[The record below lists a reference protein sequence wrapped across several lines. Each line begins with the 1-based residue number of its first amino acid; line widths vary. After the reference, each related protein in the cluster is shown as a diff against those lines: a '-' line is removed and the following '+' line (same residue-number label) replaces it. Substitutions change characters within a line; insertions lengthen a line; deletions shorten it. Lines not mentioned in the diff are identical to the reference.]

1 MKKYVC
7 AIDQGTTSTRFM
19 IFDKSGDVVAF
30 DQMEHRQIYPYSGWV
45 EHDPL
50 EIIEKTLKVIIGG
63 LAKSGIEISEI
74 SGIGITNQRETS
86 VLWDKTTGKPYYN
99 AIVWQD
105 VRTDDMCRELNRT
118 YGERIREKTG
128 LPVNTYF
135 SASKI
140 KWIIDNIPQV
150 KKDLDKGKVLFGNI
164 DSWLIWKLTGGPG
177 RGVHVTDVSNA
188 SRTQLMN
195 IKTLEWDKELL
206 DIFGIP
212 LEILPQIRASS
223 DFYGCT
229 TVLLEDI
236 PICGDLG
243 DQQAAL
249 FGQTCFESGEVKN
262 TYGTGCF
269 MLMNTGNTPIISNNG
284 LLTTIG
290 YKIGKS
296 APVYCLEGS
305 IAIAGALVQWL
316 RDNLGIIESSSGIQ
330 EFAGQVEDNGGVYFV
345 PAFSGLFAPYWQSK
359 ARGTIVGL
367 TRFVNKHHIARA
379 ALEATAF
386 QTKDVIN
393 AMEKDSKVPLKSLKV
408 DGGMVNND
416 LLMQFQAD
424 IMNVPVIKP
433 KVTETTALGAAYAAG
448 LASGFYESINELKA
462 NWKKGKEYLP
472 SMDSMMREKLYKNWK
487 KAIEKSMDWVD

>member
-74 SGIGITNQRETS
+74 SGIGITNQRETT

-164 DSWLIWKLTGGPG
+164 DSWLIWKLTGL
-177 RGVHVTDVSNA
+177 S
-188 SRTQLMN
+188 L
-195 IKTLEWDKELL
+195 I
-206 DIFGIP
+206 
-212 LEILPQIRASS
+212 
-223 DFYGCT
+223 
-229 TVLLEDI
+229 
-236 PICGDLG
+236 
-243 DQQAAL
+243 
-249 FGQTCFESGEVKN
+249 
-262 TYGTGCF
+262 
-269 MLMNTGNTPIISNNG
+269 
-284 LLTTIG
+284 
-290 YKIGKS
+290 
-296 APVYCLEGS
+296 
-305 IAIAGALVQWL
+305 
-316 RDNLGIIESSSGIQ
+316 
-330 EFAGQVEDNGGVYFV
+330 
-345 PAFSGLFAPYWQSK
+345 
-359 ARGTIVGL
+359 
-367 TRFVNKHHIARA
+367 HI
-379 ALEATAF
+379 
-386 QTKDVIN
+386 
-393 AMEKDSKVPLKSLKV
+393 
-408 DGGMVNND
+408 
-416 LLMQFQAD
+416 
-424 IMNVPVIKP
+424 
-433 KVTETTALGAAYAAG
+433 
-448 LASGFYESINELKA
+448 
-462 NWKKGKEYLP
+462 
-472 SMDSMMREKLYKNWK
+472 
-487 KAIEKSMDWVD
+487 